1 MGEYIANSSGQALG
15 ENRENSGGLGEQ
27 ALGEN
32 CENSVNGLWVR
43 IVWRIV
49 GGQASGENSESSG
62 GACLKVRI
70 VRGLRGG

>member
-1 MGEYIANSSGQALG
+1 MSILRVVGGQALG

-32 CENSVNGLWVR
+32 YDNSANRLWVR

>member
-1 MGEYIANSSGQALG
+1 MSILRVVGGQALG

-49 GGQASGENSESSG
+49 GGR
-62 GACLKVRI
+62 LRVRI
-70 VRGLRGG
+70 VRVVEGQA